1 MGGLSGATISAPL
14 GCRGLPSGAVGG
26 KAGRAEDERWRRASA
41 SGRRLGGGTVR
52 CVATEKHGEKAGVAV
67 GVEFADEED
76 YRKAGGG
83 EQLFVQMQATKPM
96 ESQSMIGSKVI
107 LITTADS
114 IPSLS
119 LIVSFPEFLGMLFI
133 NDHDD
138 YRLPFPFDS

>member
-1 MGGLSGATISAPL
+1 
-14 GCRGLPSGAVGG
+14 
-26 KAGRAEDERWRRASA
+26 
-41 SGRRLGGGTVR
+41 
-52 CVATEKHGEKAGVAV
+52 VATEKHGEKAGVAV